1 VSDCSLRLKR
11 PFANERIPTSS
22 GNHTLWQAPGH
33 WLRRAGAISRL
44 PFLTI
49 TKGCVMKTKLIAAVI
64 ASGCLFGLQA
74 SASAQSYA
82 FSGAETQ
89 QYSAYL
95 NGAPAYWD
103 YAPNVVNTAPARV
116 IRHHRVNQ

>member
-1 VSDCSLRLKR
+1 
-11 PFANERIPTSS
+11 
-22 GNHTLWQAPGH
+22 
-33 WLRRAGAISRL
+33 
-44 PFLTI
+44 
-49 TKGCVMKTKLIAAVI
+49 MKKKLIAAAI

-89 QYSAYL
+89 ALSAYL

-103 YAPNVVNTAPARV
+103 YAPNAVNTAPARV
-116 IRHHRVNQ
+116 VRHGAHQ

>member
-1 VSDCSLRLKR
+1 
-11 PFANERIPTSS
+11 
-22 GNHTLWQAPGH
+22 
-33 WLRRAGAISRL
+33 
-44 PFLTI
+44 
-49 TKGCVMKTKLIAAVI
+49 MKKKLIAALI

-89 QYSAYL
+89 EYNAYL

-103 YAPNVVNTAPARV
+103 YAPNAVNTAPGRV
-116 IRHHRVNQ
+116 VHHRVHQ